1 MSARK
6 PMFIGEDARLRKI
19 ATVKLISGIGM
30 RLPLE
35 FYNHLRS
42 AIRISDIVRLRI
54 LLTRKGNEYLGVC
67 PFHDEKTPSF
77 TVNDVKRFY
86 HCFGCGAHGDVIR
99 FVSETNGIS
108 YKDSAIKIAQENG
121 IELPKLSP
129 QQERVYEEADQIY
142 SILELASQ
150 FFVNNLSVE
159 IKSYLRKRGLEDKTI
174 DDFTIGY
181 APGGGELERFFEK
194 KSIPLKDLLKSGL
207 FGKKEDG
214 RIYEVF
220 NKRIMFPI
228 RNSYNKMVAFGGRA
242 VGDAMPK
249 YINSPETAIFKKSE
263 TMYGENLATSH
274 IYKDNY
280 AILVEGYM
288 DVIMLHQAGFK
299 QAVACLGTA
308 VTESH
313 IQRLWRAGDEII
325 ACLDGDNA
333 GIRAS
338 GRIIDLALPSITA
351 DKSVSFVQ
359 LPDSLDPDD
368 LIKSGGKAS
377 FQKVL
382 TDRIGLSEMIWKREF
397 QGKNFKTAESR
408 ASLEK
413 NLDNYASLVKD
424 NVLKANFRRYFK
436 DMIWSN
442 LIRKKSSKEYEKL
455 SIPSEIY
462 VAKQYSE
469 IEFSEF
475 AICAFMVKFP
485 QVILGVAEDV
495 RLVDQELNDFKNWIV
510 EFTNIQ
516 AKHGNITLEE
526 VKNTRFFDTYLVLSA
541 PNNLFLDTS
550 FLNKTDIDQKLAFEL
565 LCKKHYLLLLKQEYV
580 EVSKGGFDDVQS
592 KSFSYLKEIQKISKE
607 LIQLSEKFIN

>member
-1 MSARK
+1 
-6 PMFIGEDARLRKI
+6 
-19 ATVKLISGIGM
+19 M
-30 RLPLE
+30 RLSLE
-35 FYNHLRS
+35 FYNHLRDTV
-42 AIRISDIVRLRI
+42 RISDIVRSRI
-54 LLTRKGNEYLGVC
+54 LLTKKGNEYLGVC

-77 TVNDVKRFY
+77 TVNDIKKFY

-108 YKDSAIKIAQENG
+108 YKDSAIKIAEEHG

-129 QQERVYEEADQIY
+129 IQERAYEEADQVY
-142 SILELASQ
+142 SILELAAQ
-150 FFVNNLSVE
+150 FFVSNLSLEVKE
-159 IKSYLRKRGLEDKTI
+159 YLNKRGIEDSTI
-174 DDFTIGY
+174 NDFAIGY
-181 APGGGELERFFEK
+181 APGGGELGKFFEK
-194 KSIPLKDLLKSGL
+194 KSVPLKDLLKSGL

-242 VGDAMPK
+242 IGDAMPK
-249 YINSPETAIFKKSE
+249 YINSPETIVFKKSE

-274 IYKDNY
+274 AYKDNY
-280 AILVEGYM
+280 SILVEGYM
-288 DVIMLHQAGFK
+288 DVIALHQAGFK

-308 VTESH
+308 VTQNH
-313 IQRLWRAGDEII
+313 IQRLWRTSDEII

-338 GRIIDLALPSITA
+338 EKIIDLVMPSITA

-359 LPDSLDPDD
+359 LPASLDPDD

-382 TDRIGLSEMIWKREF
+382 TNRIGLSEMIWKKEF

-408 ASLEK
+408 ANLEK
-413 NLDNYASLVKD
+413 ILERYSSLVKD
-424 NVLKANFRRYFK
+424 NTLRANFRHYFK
-436 DMIWSN
+436 DMIWTN
-442 LIRKKSSKEYEKL
+442 LIRKKSSKEYEKS
-455 SIPSEIY
+455 SIHSELY
-462 VAKQYSE
+462 VSKKYSE
-469 IEFSEF
+469 IEFSEL

-485 QVILGVAEDV
+485 QASLTIAQDL
-495 RLVDQELNDFKNWIV
+495 RLVDQELNDFKDWVV
-510 EFTNIQ
+510 EFISINS
-516 AKHGNITLEE
+516 AECRNITLEE
-526 VKNTRFFDTYLVLSA
+526 EVKNSRFYNTYSLLSS

-550 FLNKTDIDQKLAFEL
+550 LLNKTDNDQKLAFEL

-607 LIQLSEKFIN
+607 LSQLSEKFIN

>member
-1 MSARK
+1 
-6 PMFIGEDARLRKI
+6 
-19 ATVKLISGIGM
+19 M

-35 FYNHLRS
+35 FYNHLRN
-42 AIRISDIVRLRI
+42 AVRISDIVRLRI
-54 LLTRKGNEYLGVC
+54 LLTKKGNEYLGVC

-99 FVSETNGIS
+99 FVAETNGIS

-129 QQERVYEEADQIY
+129 AQERVYEEADQIY
-142 SILELASQ
+142 NILELASQ
-150 FFVNNLSVE
+150 FFVDNLSAE
-159 IKSYLRKRGLEDKTI
+159 IRSYLSKRGLGDNTI
-174 DDFTIGY
+174 NDFTIGY
-181 APGGGELERFFEK
+181 APGGGELEKFFEK

-228 RNSYNKMVAFGGRA
+228 KNSYNKMVAFGGRA
-242 VGDAMPK
+242 IGEAMPK
-249 YINSPETAIFKKSE
+249 YINSPETVIFKKSE

-288 DVIMLHQAGFK
+288 DVIALHQAGFK

-313 IQRLWRAGDEII
+313 IQRLWRTCDEII

-338 GRIIDLALPSITA
+338 GRIIDLAIPSITA
-351 DKSVSFVQ
+351 DKSISFVQ

-368 LIKSGGKAS
+368 LIKSGGKTA

-382 TDRIGLSEMIWKREF
+382 TGRIGLSEMIWKREF
-397 QGKNFKTAESR
+397 HGKNFNTAESK

-413 NLDNYASLVKD
+413 HLDSYTSLVKD

-436 DMIWSN
+436 DMIWTN
-442 LIRKKSSKEYEKL
+442 LIRKKSSKEYEKS
-455 SIPSEIY
+455 SIANEMY
-462 VAKQYSE
+462 VAKQYTE

-485 QVILGVAEDV
+485 QVALGVAEDIT
-495 RLVDQELNDFKNWIV
+495 LVDEELNDFKNWMV
-510 EFTNIQ
+510 EFINIH
-516 AKHGNITLEE
+516 AEHGNITLEE
-526 VKNTRFFDTYLVLSA
+526 VKKTRFFDTYLVLSA

>member
-1 MSARK
+1 MK
-6 PMFIGEDARLRKI
+6 
-19 ATVKLISGIGM
+19 
-30 RLPLE
+30 LPLE
-35 FYNHLRS
+35 FYNHLRD
-42 AIRISDIVRLRI
+42 AVRISDIVRLRI
-54 LLTRKGNEYLGVC
+54 LLTKKGNEYLGVC

-77 TVNDVKRFY
+77 TVNDIKKFY

-99 FVSETNGIS
+99 FVSETYGIS
-108 YKDSAIKIAQENG
+108 YKDSAIKIAEENG

-129 QQERVYEEADQIY
+129 LQAKAYEEADQIY
-142 SILELASQ
+142 NILELAAQ
-150 FFVNNLSVE
+150 FFVSNLSLEV
-159 IKSYLRKRGLEDKTI
+159 KDYLGKRGIEDSTI
-174 DDFTIGY
+174 NDFAIGY
-181 APGGGELERFFEK
+181 APGGGELERFFKK

-242 VGDAMPK
+242 IGDAMPK
-249 YINSPETAIFKKSE
+249 YINSPETVVFKKSE

-274 IYKDNY
+274 AYKDNY
-280 AILVEGYM
+280 SILVEGYI
-288 DVIMLHQAGFK
+288 DVIALHQAGFK

-308 VTESH
+308 VTQNH
-313 IQRLWRAGDEII
+313 IQKLWRTSDEII

-338 GRIIDLALPSITA
+338 GKIIDLVMRSITA
-351 DKSVSFVQ
+351 DKSVSFIQ
-359 LPDSLDPDD
+359 LPASLDPDD

-382 TDRIGLSEMIWKREF
+382 NDRIGLSEIIWKKEF
-397 QGKNFKTAESR
+397 LGKNFKTAESR

-413 NLDNYASLVKD
+413 VLDGYSSLVKD
-424 NVLKANFRRYFK
+424 NTLRANFRRYFK
-436 DMIWSN
+436 DMIWTN
-442 LIRKKSSKEYEKL
+442 LIRKKSSMEYEKS
-455 SIPSEIY
+455 SIPSELYIS
-462 VAKQYSE
+462 KKYSE

-485 QVILGVAEDV
+485 QVVLGVAEDL
-495 RLVDQELNDFKNWIV
+495 RLVDQELNDFKEWVV
-510 EFTNIQ
+510 EFINIG
-516 AKHGNITLEE
+516 AECGNITLEE
-526 VKNTRFFDTYLVLSA
+526 EVKNSRFYNTYLVLSGS
-541 PNNLFLDTS
+541 NNLFLDTS
-550 FLNKTDIDQKLAFEL
+550 FFNKTDIDQKLAFEL

-580 EVSKGGFDDVQS
+580 EVSKGGFDDAQS

-607 LIQLSEKFIN
+607 LIQLSERFIN

>member
-1 MSARK
+1 
-6 PMFIGEDARLRKI
+6 
-19 ATVKLISGIGM
+19 M

-35 FYNHLRS
+35 FYNHLRD
-42 AIRISDIVRLRI
+42 AVRISDIVRLRI
-54 LLTRKGNEYLGVC
+54 LLTKKGNEYLGVC

-77 TVNDVKRFY
+77 TVNDIKKFY

-99 FVSETNGIS
+99 FVSETYGIS
-108 YKDSAIKIAQENG
+108 YKDSAIKIAEENG

-129 QQERVYEEADQIY
+129 LQERAYEEADQIY
-142 SILELASQ
+142 NILELAAQ
-150 FFVNNLSVE
+150 FFVSNLSLEVRD
-159 IKSYLRKRGLEDKTI
+159 YLGKRGIEDSTI
-174 DDFTIGY
+174 NDFAIGY

-242 VGDAMPK
+242 IGDAMPK
-249 YINSPETAIFKKSE
+249 YINSPETVVFKKSE

-274 IYKDNY
+274 AYKDNY
-280 AILVEGYM
+280 SILVEGYM
-288 DVIMLHQAGFK
+288 DVIALHQAGFK

-308 VTESH
+308 VTQNH
-313 IQRLWRAGDEII
+313 IQRLWRTSDEII

-338 GRIIDLALPSITA
+338 SKIIDLVMPSITA
-351 DKSVSFVQ
+351 DKSVSFIQ
-359 LPDSLDPDD
+359 LPASLDPDD

-382 TDRIGLSEMIWKREF
+382 NDRIGLSEMIWKKEF
-397 QGKNFKTAESR
+397 LGKNFKTAESR

-413 NLDNYASLVKD
+413 VLDGYSSLVKD
-424 NVLKANFRRYFK
+424 NTLRANFRRYFK
-436 DMIWSN
+436 DMIWTN
-442 LIRKKSSKEYEKL
+442 LIRKKSSMEYKKS
-455 SIPSEIY
+455 SIPSELYIS
-462 VAKQYSE
+462 KKYSE

-485 QVILGVAEDV
+485 QVVLGAAEDL
-495 RLVDQELNDFKNWIV
+495 RLVDQELNDFKEWVV
-510 EFTNIQ
+510 EFINIG
-516 AKHGNITLEE
+516 AECRNITLEE
-526 VKNTRFFDTYLVLSA
+526 EVKNSRFYNTYLVLSG

-550 FLNKTDIDQKLAFEL
+550 FFNKTDIDQKLAFEL

-580 EVSKGGFDDVQS
+580 EVSKGGFDDAQS